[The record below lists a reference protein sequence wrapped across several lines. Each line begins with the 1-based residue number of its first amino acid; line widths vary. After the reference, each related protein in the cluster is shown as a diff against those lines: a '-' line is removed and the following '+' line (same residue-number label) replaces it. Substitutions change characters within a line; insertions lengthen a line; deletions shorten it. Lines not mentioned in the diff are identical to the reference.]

1 MTTRLP
7 TRLRFAAAVDLCMRV
22 LLALLALGVI
32 TKTVSSPK
40 ATAADVSSRGMGNV
54 VLVHG
59 APQALHGAI
68 NEPNERPITTIKA
81 KRALKAIDAPGMHT
95 GLRQRQRQSAL
106 ERPDHGRQ

>member
-7 TRLRFAAAVDLCMRV
+7 TRLRLAAAVDLCVRI

-40 ATAADVSSRGMGNV
+40 ATAADGSARGMGNV

-59 APQALHGAI
+59 TPQALHGAI
-68 NEPNERPITTIKA
+68 NEPNERPITTINA
-81 KRALKAIDAPGMHT
+81 KRAPKAIDAAETHT
-95 GLRQRQRQSAL
+95 GLPQRQRQSAL
-106 ERPDHGRQ
+106 ERPDHGWQ